1 MISMH
6 DEAIFIRDE
15 TLRAI
20 QILHSLV
27 GKSETWDEQFQ
38 TDLSKGIG
46 ITIGTADTR
55 ILCKIYEYFPELNDL
70 KEDTV

>member
-20 QILHSLV
+20 QILHSLILR
-27 GKSETWDEQFQ
+27 SDTWDKKFQ

-46 ITIGTADTR
+46 IAIGTADTR
-55 ILCKIYEYFPELNDL
+55 ILCKIYEYFPDLNDL
-70 KEDTV
+70 TENTA